1 MCLCP
6 CLDASIGRDYLPC
19 GRHLCLIADKAAP
32 GEWLLG
38 HGWAEANWGG
48 ELPSL
53 TWVDPVTPN
62 NPVMLSRMDMHMAL
76 VNSAA
81 LRLATV
87 DDSTESPPGGRV
99 DKDSKGHLTGML
111 A

>member
-1 MCLCP
+1 MRMLGCQRFCVV
-6 CLDASIGRDYLPC
+6 A
-19 GRHLCLIADKAAP
+19 ADTAAP
-32 GEWLLG
+32 GNWLLG
-38 HGWAEANWGG
+38 HGWAEASWGG

-53 TWVDPVTPN
+53 TWVDQMTQN
-62 NPVMLSRMDMHMAL
+62 NPLMLSRMDMHMAL

-87 DDSTESPPGGRV
+87 SDSSESPPGGRV
-99 DKDSKGHLTGML
+99 DRDSKGHLTGIL

>member
-1 MCLCP
+1 MGTICLV
-6 CLDASIGRDYLPC
+6 LA
-19 GRHLCLIADKAAP
+19 ADKATP

-48 ELPSL
+48 ELPAL

-62 NPVMLSRMDMHMAL
+62 NPVMLSRMDMHMAV

-81 LRLATV
+81 LRLAAV

-99 DKDSKGHLTGML
+99 DRDDTGHLTGML